1 MAARS
6 DAAKRAALGRDRQP
20 GAAPL
25 FAHLRVS
32 ATSPV
37 FAKQGGPAAIS
48 AALRE
53 HKARETKGERRLA
66 DAARPA
72 QQQRMRHASAIE
84 QPPQLG
90 LCRFMAEEI
99 GIGARRRRG
108 GFGRGLSRLT
118 TAHDLRT
125 TPSRSVTAA
134 STARCTLSGSP
145 CASMTTQRFGS
156 AAAISWKP
164 CRKRSWKA

>member
-1 MAARS
+1 QEVGMAARG
-6 DAAKRAALGRDRQP
+6 DAAKRAALGWSCQP
-20 GAAPL
+20 GAA
-25 FAHLRVS
+25 R
-32 ATSPV
+32 V
-37 FAKQGGPAAIS
+37 FATAAVVTKQRGPGLFS
-48 AALRE
+48 TAALRE
-53 HKARETKGERRLA
+53 HKAREPKGERRLA

-72 QQQRMRHASAIE
+72 QQQRMRHAPAVK

-90 LCRFMAEEI
+90 LRRFMAEEI
-99 GIGARRRRG
+99 GVGARRRRG
-108 GFGRGLSRLT
+108 RFGRGLSRLT

-134 STARCTLSGSP
+134 STARCTLSRSP